1 MASLTFLRVK
11 FTSTSVIFLL
21 SDNSTHY
28 RLYTAVPFTF
38 LYETQATPAQREDF
52 DIIANGKIVEW
63 AQLGQ
68 MVTMEQVVGS

>member
-11 FTSTSVIFLL
+11 FTGTSVIFQL

-28 RLYTAVPFTF
+28 RLYTAVPLTC
-38 LYETQATPAQREDF
+38 LYEAQATAAQREDF

-68 MVTMEQVVGS
+68 MVKVEQVGA